1 MSGPQ
6 QDVILQELIS
16 ERNAFAVFSRDKLA
30 QMDSGIKARLETLEG
45 FQFKGLEVRAT
56 KTSNVPDATRQVDDT
71 FSKMSYPVMVHHVLS
86 LQPERQPMT
95 ASDILEVM
103 ISHGVEPEANDPR
116 NTVKTAL
123 NRRKDKIGDV
133 VHTGLGEWG
142 LKSWYSDSDLKKFT
156 MGLDGS
162 NGRDAKR
169 HIEKTKKGIAALK
182 ARGSHYGKP
191 PRITEEMWNLAIR
204 LFADEGRSI
213 SYVHEKIVEMTPEG
227 ETPIVKSGFSNRK
240 KQFMAREPYPARW
253 KAYFEQKTRQL
264 EAKASVDAGDT
275 ELRLIK

>member
-1 MSGPQ
+1 MSDPQ
-6 QDVILQELIS
+6 QDVFLQGLIS
-16 ERNAFAVFSRDKLA
+16 ERDAFAVFSRDKLA
-30 QMDSGIKARLETLEG
+30 QMDRGIAARRETLEG
-45 FQFKGLEVRAT
+45 FQFRGLEVQAT
-56 KTSNVPDATRQVDDT
+56 NNMSAPDAIVQVDET

-86 LQPERQPMT
+86 LQSERKPMT
-95 ASDILEVM
+95 ASDILDVM
-103 ISHGVEPEANDPR
+103 ISRGVKPEANDPR
-116 NTVKTAL
+116 STVKTAL

-142 LKSWYSDSDLKKFT
+142 LKSWYSDSDLKKFAK
-156 MGLDGS
+156 GLDGS

-182 ARGSHYGKP
+182 SRGSHYGKP

-213 SYVHEKIVEMTPEG
+213 SYVHSKIVELTPEG
-227 ETPIVKSGFSNRK
+227 ETPIVQSGFSNRK

-253 KAYFEQKTRQL
+253 KAYFEQRARQL